1 MSEQSD
7 ISDVDGARDA
17 SEWDQSHPQMDDA
30 IGTVVVVGVALIL
43 LLASAIGILYL
54 WAGHDGVTIG
64 GPPAALLAWENEYRE
79 LTGMNDVGS
88 LDGSG
93 VVMCVV
99 DSGIDLSH
107 PDLDHIVL
115 LGWKD
120 AINQVSEPY
129 DDEGHGTAMA
139 GIIVADGSFEG
150 GAKGVELLVAKAIDE
165 EGVGSDQYVSDSVD
179 WCVEEGAD
187 VISLSL
193 GGDQGIGSGFFTTDS
208 LEQSVEDA
216 LDSGV
221 FVIAAAG
228 NDGEDDDG
236 DVESPGSVEDVI
248 CVGGIIRN
256 GGIWT
261 GSSKG
266 DNNGR
271 LWPNPIL
278 PRGDPDMK
286 PEVVAPG
293 HEVPVLMA
301 TGVGNEAW
309 WGWSSGT
316 SAATAWMSGALALLL
331 EYDPDLQREN
341 SQGRTA
347 IQNVKAMIMENSQM
361 KEGQSEH
368 DDHYGYGHLRVDLI
382 IGSMG
387 EQGIDVSDDQSQA
400 REERTSTISIQSE
413 SVLNRATRMPPVN
426 SAKPRA

>member
-1 MSEQSD
+1 MAEQYDDPGLNEAQEASEGGQPLL
-7 ISDVDGARDA
+7 DGAL
-17 SEWDQSHPQMDDA
+17 
-30 IGTVVVVGVALIL
+30 GTVIVVSVALVL
-43 LLASAIGILYL
+43 LLASALGILYL
-54 WAGHDGVTIG
+54 WAESDGVLLG
-64 GPPAALLAWENEYRE
+64 GPPAALLAWEDEYRE
-79 LTGMNDVGS
+79 LTGMNDVGN

-99 DSGIDLSH
+99 DSGVDLGH

-115 LGWKD
+115 LGWRD
-120 AINQVSEPY
+120 AVNQAAEPY

-139 GIIVADGSFEG
+139 GIIVADGSFDG
-150 GAKGVELLVAKAIDE
+150 GAKGVGLLVAKAIDE
-165 EGVGSDQYVSDSVD
+165 DGVGSDQYVSESVD

-187 VISLSL
+187 IISLSL
-193 GGDQGIGSGFFTTDS
+193 GGDQGVGSGFFTTDS

-216 LDSGV
+216 LDNGV

-228 NDGEDDDG
+228 NDGQDDDG

-248 CVGGIIRN
+248 CVGGITRD

-278 PRGDPDMK
+278 PREDPDMK

-316 SAATAWMSGALALLL
+316 SAATAWMSGAIALLL
-331 EYDPDLQREN
+331 EHDIDLQREN

-347 IQNVKAMIMENSQM
+347 IQNVKSLIMENSQM
-361 KEGQSEH
+361 KGGQSEH
-368 DDHYGYGHLRVDLI
+368 DDHYGYGHLRVDLL
-382 IGSMG
+382 IGSTG
-387 EQGIDVSDDQSQA
+387 EPEAGVTEDNPRAGDGLMYAASFH
-400 REERTSTISIQSE
+400 SE
-413 SVLNRATRMPPVN
+413 SVLNKATSVPPVS
-426 SAKPRA
+426 SAKPKA